1 MRSVVPS
8 FLLPLV
14 VLFNVSCSNISE
26 TRESKPPANDMPG
39 DVSDP
44 LFRFEPLSKY
54 GNPPVYEVNGQR
66 YHTLR
71 SSRGYREK
79 GIASWY
85 GSKFHGRRTSSG
97 ETYDMYGM
105 TAAHRSLPLPSYVV
119 VTNLSNQRQVVLRV
133 NDRGPFHSDR
143 IIDLSYAAAVKLGLA
158 REGTGLVEVRAI
170 EPRSVSGRKGEVAEK
185 EIYLQ
190 VGAFQNRRHAER
202 LQKQLQSVLGTG
214 VNVSPTTA
222 QQVPFYRVRVGPLP
236 NVEKLD
242 NLAKQLAELGYPD
255 HIIVH

>member
-1 MRSVVPS
+1 MRPVVPS
-8 FLLPLV
+8 LILPLV
-14 VLFNVSCSNISE
+14 VLFNVSCSSVSE
-26 TRESKPPANDMPG
+26 TRGSKLPANDKLG
-39 DVSDP
+39 DSLDP
-44 LFRFEPLSKY
+44 LSRFEPLSKY
-54 GNPPVYEVNGQR
+54 GNPPFYEVNGQR
-66 YHTLR
+66 YYTLR
-71 SSRGYREK
+71 SSRGYRKK

-97 ETYDMYGM
+97 EIYNMYGM

-158 REGTGLVEVRAI
+158 RQGTGLVEVRSI
-170 EPRSVSGRKGEVAEK
+170 EPRSLPGRKGGIAER

-190 VGAFQNRRHAER
+190 IGAFQSRRHAER
-202 LQKQLQSVLGTG
+202 LQKRLQAVLDTG
-214 VNVSPTTA
+214 VNVSPTPA
-222 QQVPFYRVRVGPLP
+222 QQVPFYRVRIGPLA

-242 NLAKQLAELGYPD
+242 NLAKRLAELGYPD